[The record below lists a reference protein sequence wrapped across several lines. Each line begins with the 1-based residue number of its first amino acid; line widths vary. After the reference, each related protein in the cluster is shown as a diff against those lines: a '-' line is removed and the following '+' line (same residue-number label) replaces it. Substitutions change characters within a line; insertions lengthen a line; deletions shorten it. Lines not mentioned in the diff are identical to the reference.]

1 MRLNENPVIENSN
14 LELAREFAKI
24 KHGETGAIRKG
35 SGKPYFVHPEMIA
48 DIALAYGGSDHEIE
62 ACYLHDTLEDTNTT
76 AEELEA
82 VFGAQV
88 AQIVE
93 EVTNFKPDVERLG
106 KEKYIN
112 KELIELSDE
121 ALFVKLCDMY
131 ANSLDNP
138 KPGQAERMYRNLQ
151 YLLDYRDNLPTKCR
165 RLIKSFPLMSNSG
178 YNLDVGEFE
187 DKYLDDTEGY
197 QTIVASRKKPNKKT
211 LNT

>member
-1 MRLNENPVIENSN
+1 MRLNENPVIENDN

-24 KHGETGAIRKG
+24 KHSETGAIRKG
-35 SGKPYFVHPEMIA
+35 SGKPYFVHPEMVA
-48 DIALAYGGSDHEIE
+48 DIALAYGGSDREVE

-93 EVTNFKPDVERLG
+93 EVTNFKPEVDRLG
-106 KEKYIN
+106 KENYIN
-112 KELIELSDE
+112 QELIELSDE

-138 KPGQAERMYRNLQ
+138 KPGQAERVCRNLQ
-151 YLLDYRDNLPTKCR
+151 YLLDYRDDLPTKCR
-165 RLIKSFPLMSNSG
+165 RLIKSFPLMSD
-178 YNLDVGEFE
+178 YNLDVDEFE
-187 DKYLDDTEGY
+187 DEYLDDEEGY
-197 QTIVASRKKPNKKT
+197 QTIVASRKKPGKKT
-211 LNT
+211 LNA

>member
-1 MRLNENPVIENSN
+1 MRLNENPVIEKSN

-35 SGKPYFVHPEMIA
+35 SGKPYFVHPEMVA
-48 DIALAYGGSDHEIE
+48 DIALAYGGEDCEVE
-62 ACYLHDTLEDTNTT
+62 ACYLHDTLEDTDTT

-82 VFGAQV
+82 VFGSKV

-93 EVTNFKPDVERLG
+93 EVTNYKPEVDRLG
-106 KEKYIN
+106 KENYIN
-112 KELIELSDE
+112 HELIELSDE

-151 YLLDYRDNLPTKCR
+151 YLLDYRDELPTKCR
-165 RLIKSFPLMSNSG
+165 RLIKSFPLMSD
-178 YNLDVGEFE
+178 YNLDVDEFE
-187 DKYLDDTEGY
+187 DEYLDDEEGY
-197 QTIVASRKKPNKKT
+197 QTIVASKKKSNKKT
-211 LNT
+211 LNA

>member
-112 KELIELSDE
+112 KKIPYITSW
-121 ALFVKLCDMY
+121 
-131 ANSLDNP
+131 
-138 KPGQAERMYRNLQ
+138 Q
-151 YLLDYRDNLPTKCR
+151 
-165 RLIKSFPLMSNSG
+165 
-178 YNLDVGEFE
+178 
-187 DKYLDDTEGY
+187 
-197 QTIVASRKKPNKKT
+197 
-211 LNT
+211 